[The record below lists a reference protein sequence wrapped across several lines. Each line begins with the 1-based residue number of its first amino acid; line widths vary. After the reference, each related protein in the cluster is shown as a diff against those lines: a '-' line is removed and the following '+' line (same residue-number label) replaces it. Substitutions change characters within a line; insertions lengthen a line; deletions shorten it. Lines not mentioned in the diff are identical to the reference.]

1 MKPTSSFHSNH
12 DIPNVQQD
20 KQPCINAQVNT
31 KINSQSRWIYP
42 KCEGNILIYIYICYI
57 CTYQNQIIESPSCPH
72 CIFIL
77 SISIPRKKIDTF
89 YGDMTRGYRTLSSW
103 GYIPMFSP
111 SSIISIY

>member
-42 KCEGNILIYIYICYI
+42 KCEGNILIYIY
-57 CTYQNQIIESPSCPH
+57 TYVIYVHIKIKSLNPHHVPIAFSFYPFLSPE
-72 CIFIL
+72 
-77 SISIPRKKIDTF
+77 KKLIHSM
-89 YGDMTRGYRTLSSW
+89 G
-103 GYIPMFSP
+103 I
-111 SSIISIY
+111 